1 MRKKH
6 PNKEIEAALKH
17 AEENGWL
24 VQKSGKSSHAW
35 GKLLCPYKI
44 AGAGHTVSQVYGVLL
59 KI

>member
-35 GKLLCPYKI
+35 GKLLCPYNKK
-44 AGAGHTVSQVYGVLL
+44 AVSQEYGVLL